1 MLFNKNKKSFLST
14 YQKKRNSRKK
24 KLQNLELRTHF
35 ACNEVRVQVPVPP
48 EAKSWRIIPAKRT
61 TTGNREN
68 FDEAGCGVLLKS
80 ECLR

>member
-1 MLFNKNKKSFLST
+1 MGRSMAAVISILNSLSVASMLVVTSSLNSLKLISMKKF
-14 YQKKRNSRKK
+14 
-24 KLQNLELRTHF
+24 
-35 ACNEVRVQVPVPP
+35 PP